1 MTQDVPSST
10 HCPQCGATVPENA
23 VHGLCPRCVFA
34 KAMAVTGG
42 AAMEPPDL
50 EAVRAA
56 FPQLEVISLIG
67 AGGMGAVF
75 KARQPQLDRF
85 VALKLLVS
93 EHTDEDRF
101 AERFQRE
108 AQALA
113 RLSHPHIITIHDF
126 GKAGGFYYLLME
138 YVDGVNLRQAT
149 ASGRFTPEQAL
160 AIVPPIC
167 EALQYAHE
175 RGIVH
180 RDIKPENLL
189 LDRQGLLKIA
199 DFGIARMLGAN
210 DTSTDGSSPAG
221 DLTQADALGTPS
233 YMAPEQRTSPATVDH
248 RADIYSLGVVF
259 YELLT
264 GELPNDRFEP
274 PSGKVRIDV
283 RLDEIVLRALSET
296 PERRYSTALEFKTQL
311 AEVTSQASASSKHS
325 PAPLPA
331 DPHKYE
337 CSSITRRSWRPSRR
351 WIVASA
357 ALLFI
362 AGVLVLVPWLVLP
375 PEYFVEAS
383 LEPWPSQFADSPG
396 QREQRPPYDPVSYEI
411 EIQRMLK
418 TATLYP
424 VIQELGLI
432 KVYSGHGPELPK
444 AKVYRLLVRDLQ
456 LMEVRAT
463 GLIVVGAYNTD
474 PQLAAKIA
482 NAIAMSYQRQRLK
495 DDQDFLEL
503 SNYQT
508 KEFVSQLRKAVDIDS
523 MEMARIRES
532 ADLSDRDP
540 EDITVPGRKKGEGDS
555 LADVEKYARAK
566 SQYIQDRNLLET
578 AELRFAEARMK
589 QGLGP
594 PVKIWQMAE
603 LPSSPVGFSPK
614 RLLSRVKSWFERRR
628 DIPSGLVSG
637 GRNK

>member
-10 HCPQCGATVPENA
+10 RCPQCGATVPENA

-42 AAMEPPDL
+42 AAMDPPDL

-189 LDRQGLLKIA
+189 LDRQGQLKIA
-199 DFGIARMLGAN
+199 DFGIARMLGAS
-210 DTSTDGSSPAG
+210 DTPTDGSSSAG

-296 PERRYSTALEFKTQL
+296 PERRYNTALEFKTQL
-311 AEVTSQASASSKHS
+311 AEVTSQASASSKYS

-331 DPHKYE
+331 APHGDE
-337 CSSITRRSWRPSRR
+337 CSSTIRRSWRPSRR
-351 WIVASA
+351 WIAASA

-362 AGVLVLVPWLVLP
+362 AGALVLTPWLVLP
-375 PEYFVEAS
+375 PEYLAKAT
-383 LEPWPSQFADSPG
+383 LEPRASQFTDSPS
-396 QREQRPPYDPVSYEI
+396 QREQRPPYDPIAYEI

-418 TATLYP
+418 TAILYP

-456 LMEVRAT
+456 LMEVRARDT
-463 GLIVVGAYNTD
+463 GLIEVGAYNTD
-474 PQLAAKIA
+474 PQLAANIA
-482 NAIAMSYQRQRLK
+482 NVIAVLYQRQEFEDDK
-495 DDQDFLEL
+495 DSLER

-508 KEFVSQLRKAVDIDS
+508 KAFISQLRKAVDIDS
-523 MEMARIRES
+523 MEMARIRKS
-532 ADLSDRDP
+532 ADLLDRDP
-540 EDITVPGRKKGEGDS
+540 GDITVPGRKKGEGDS
-555 LADVEKYARAK
+555 LADVNKYAQAK
-566 SQYIQDRNLLET
+566 RQYIHDKNLLET

-594 PVKIWQMAE
+594 SVKIWQMAKP
-603 LPSSPVGFSPK
+603 PSSPVGFSPT

-628 DIPSGLVSG
+628 DVPSRLVP
-637 GRNK
+637 